1 MTHLE
6 TRVRRITFFT
16 ECNGWPVKV
25 KPGQLLFSTFPAG
38 RGPVQDNVAEEAEQE
53 FKHFL
58 EEWRGEGD
66 CRPKYLEVSNVSK
79 S

>member
-1 MTHLE
+1 MDGQG
-6 TRVRRITFFT
+6 V
-16 ECNGWPVKV
+16 GA
-25 KPGQLLFSTFPAG
+25 KPGQLLLSTFPAG
-38 RGPVQDNVAEEAEQE
+38 RGQDNVVDEAEEE

>member
-1 MTHLE
+1 MDGQG
-6 TRVRRITFFT
+6 V
-16 ECNGWPVKV
+16 GA
-25 KPGQLLFSTFPAG
+25 KPGQLLFSTLPA
-38 RGPVQDNVAEEAEQE
+38 GPVQDNVADEAEQE

-79 S
+79 SSISLGTHGRS

>member
-1 MTHLE
+1 MDGQGVGE
-6 TRVRRITFFT
+6 
-16 ECNGWPVKV
+16 
-25 KPGQLLFSTFPAG
+25 KPGQLLFSTLPAG
-38 RGPVQDNVAEEAEQE
+38 RVQDNVTNEAEEE

-58 EEWRGEGD
+58 EEWRGEGE

>member
-1 MTHLE
+1 MDGQG
-6 TRVRRITFFT
+6 V
-16 ECNGWPVKV
+16 GV
-25 KPGQLLFSTFPAG
+25 KPGQLLFSTFPTG
-38 RGPVQDNVAEEAEQE
+38 RGPVQDNVADEAEQE

-58 EEWRGEGD
+58 EEWRGEGE